1 MPELSKLQIR
11 AKIMAV
17 ISEIKSVEE
26 YNVELLQKYVDCLD
40 KIDDKKALLSIFL
53 KEYIK
58 LEEKK
63 CLFISYLLKEI
74 IPLDVISEV
83 TLEEIKSKLLSDE
96 MKYKLVQL
104 LRVAGVSCDFNEL
117 PMYFEKPEDVIDLET
132 QKLLEK
138 ATFNPE
144 SMLDFL
150 DFISAVSSNDRN
162 ILLKSLA
169 NDYQGN
175 MLANIIYPILYSD
188 FDDEFILSAIEILSN
203 SKSSLAI
210 APFNYLIETSN
221 NKNIV
226 NSCKTGLKKLKL
238 AGASEIKADK
248 YFAEIMRE
256 SSPAEFYTTIPDG
269 NSNQALLISRK
280 TNEKKYILMAVVI
293 NDSIGI
299 LDAFGFYNITSDE
312 LLKVIAKFYQSEG
325 QYSVVPGYIK
335 TRINDAIEVTINNK
349 RKFPY
354 EFICWMPLLFD
365 IEPLKY
371 SISDYV
377 EKNFNLKNFQKDE
390 ICILLTK
397 EHTFRWFISESDN
410 KLIKSIF
417 DKFYNL
423 ENFDIELLNNDL
435 KENISTIFDEY
446 NEKLWKNKLY
456 NLIYLLNT
464 SNEQKEAEMYYA
476 IIKNND
482 LFYLFKTIIMQRSI
496 FNYAVKLKENL
507 KDAKYSVNIFTKNND
522 VKKQYDMKKIENL
535 IEFLRGNWLDG

>member
-248 YFAEIMRE
+248 YFAEIM
-256 SSPAEFYTTIPDG
+256 S
-269 NSNQALLISRK
+269 
-280 TNEKKYILMAVVI
+280 
-293 NDSIGI
+293 
-299 LDAFGFYNITSDE
+299 
-312 LLKVIAKFYQSEG
+312 
-325 QYSVVPGYIK
+325 
-335 TRINDAIEVTINNK
+335 
-349 RKFPY
+349 
-354 EFICWMPLLFD
+354 PLLQ
-365 IEPLKY
+365 
-371 SISDYV
+371 
-377 EKNFNLKNFQKDE
+377 NFILQFPTE
-390 ICILLTK
+390 I
-397 EHTFRWFISESDN
+397 
-410 KLIKSIF
+410 LI
-417 DKFYNL
+417 
-423 ENFDIELLNNDL
+423 
-435 KENISTIFDEY
+435 
-446 NEKLWKNKLY
+446 
-456 NLIYLLNT
+456 
-464 SNEQKEAEMYYA
+464 
-476 IIKNND
+476 
-482 LFYLFKTIIMQRSI
+482 RHC
-496 FNYAVKLKENL
+496 
-507 KDAKYSVNIFTKNND
+507 
-522 VKKQYDMKKIENL
+522 
-535 IEFLRGNWLDG
+535 